1 MYILLKLKI
10 IMPTSTLEYLG
21 DLRTKLTHVQS
32 GQVVFTDA
40 PTDNNGKG
48 EAFSPT
54 DLMST
59 SLCACMIT
67 IMGVA
72 AQAHKFSIDG
82 ATAEITKIMSANPR
96 KVSEVQIEIKFPKN
110 NYSEKEKK
118 IIEHIANTCPVALS
132 LHPDLKQSVKLIF

>member
-1 MYILLKLKI
+1 
-10 IMPTSTLEYLG
+10 MPTSTLKYLG
-21 DLRTKLTHVQS
+21 NLRTELTHLQS
-32 GQVVFTDA
+32 GKVVITDA

-72 AQAHKFSIDG
+72 AQTHGFSIDG

-96 KVSEVQIEIKFPKN
+96 KVSEIQIEITFPKN
-110 NYSEKEKK
+110 NYSDKERK

-132 LHPDLKQSVKLIF
+132 LHPDVKQNVKLLF

>member
-1 MYILLKLKI
+1 
-10 IMPTSTLEYLG
+10 MPTSTLEYLG
-21 DLRTKLTHVQS
+21 DLRTKLTHIQS
-32 GQVVFTDA
+32 GQVVVTDA

-72 AQAHKFSIDG
+72 AQTHKFSIDG

-96 KVSEVQIEIKFPKN
+96 KVSEVQIVITFPRN
-110 NYSEKEKK
+110 NYSDKEKK
-118 IIEHIANTCPVALS
+118 IIELIANTCPVALS

>member
-1 MYILLKLKI
+1 
-10 IMPTSTLEYLG
+10 MPTSTLEYLG

-32 GQVVFTDA
+32 GQVVVTDA

-48 EAFSPT
+48 ESFSPT

-72 AQAHKFSIDG
+72 AQTHKFSIDG

-110 NYSEKEKK
+110 NYSDKEKK
-118 IIEHIANTCPVALS
+118 IIEHITKTCPVALS
-132 LHPDLKQSVKLIF
+132 MNESVSQEIKLTYS

>member
-1 MYILLKLKI
+1 
-10 IMPTSTLEYLG
+10 MPTSTLKYLG
-21 DLRTKLTHVQS
+21 NLRTELTHLQS
-32 GQVVFTDA
+32 GQVVITDA

-72 AQAHKFSIDG
+72 AQTHGFSIDG

-96 KVSEVQIEIKFPKN
+96 KVSEIQIEIIFPKN
-110 NYSEKEKK
+110 NYSDKERK

-132 LHPDLKQSVKLIF
+132 LHPDLKQNVKLLF

>member
-1 MYILLKLKI
+1 
-10 IMPTSTLEYLG
+10 MPTSTLKYLG
-21 DLRTKLTHVQS
+21 DLRTELTHLQS
-32 GQVVFTDA
+32 GIVVITDA

-54 DLMST
+54 DLMSS

-72 AQAHKFSIDG
+72 AQTHGFSIDG

-96 KVSEVQIEIKFPKN
+96 KVSEVKVEITFPKN
-110 NYSEKEKK
+110 NYSDKDKR
-118 IIEHIANTCPVALS
+118 IIEHIAGTCPVALS
-132 LHPDLKQSVKLIF
+132 LHPDLKQNVKLIF

>member
-1 MYILLKLKI
+1 
-10 IMPTSTLEYLG
+10 MPTSTLKYLG
-21 DLRTKLTHVQS
+21 DLRTELTHVQS
-32 GQVVFTDA
+32 GKVVITDA

-72 AQAHKFSIDG
+72 AKTYNFSIDG

-96 KVSEVQIEIKFPKN
+96 KVAEVQIEIKFPKN
-110 NYSEKEKK
+110 NYTDKEIK
-118 IIEHIANTCPVALS
+118 ILEHIAKTCPVALS
-132 LHPDLKQSVKLIF
+132 LHPDLKQNIKLIF

>member
-1 MYILLKLKI
+1 
-10 IMPTSTLEYLG
+10 MPTSTLKYLG
-21 DLRTKLTHVQS
+21 NLRTEVTHVKS
-32 GQVVFTDA
+32 GQVVITDA
-40 PTDNNGKG
+40 PTDNNGNG

-72 AQAHKFSIDG
+72 AQTHKFSIDG

-96 KVSEVQIEIKFPKN
+96 KVSEVQIEIKFPPN
-110 NYSEKEKK
+110 NYSDKEKR
-118 IIEHIANTCPVALS
+118 IIEHIANTCPVGLS
-132 LHPDLKQSVKLIF
+132 LHPDLKQNVKLIF

>member
-1 MYILLKLKI
+1 
-10 IMPTSTLEYLG
+10 MPTSTLKYLG
-21 DLRTKLTHVQS
+21 NLRTELTHLQS
-32 GQVVFTDA
+32 GKVVITDA

-72 AQAHKFSIDG
+72 AQTHGFSIDG

-96 KVSEVQIEIKFPKN
+96 KVSEVQIEITFPKN
-110 NYSEKEKK
+110 NYLDKDKR
-118 IIEHIANTCPVALS
+118 IIEHIASTCPVALS
-132 LHPDLKQSVKLIF
+132 LHPDLKQNVKLIF

>member
-1 MYILLKLKI
+1 
-10 IMPTSTLEYLG
+10 MPTSTLEYLG
-21 DLRTKLTHVQS
+21 GLRTKLTHLQS
-32 GQVVFTDA
+32 GQVVVTDA

-72 AQAHKFSIDG
+72 AQTHNFSIDG
-82 ATAEITKIMSANPR
+82 TKAEITKIMSANPR
-96 KVSEVQIEIKFPKN
+96 KVSEIQIEITFPQN
-110 NYSEKEKK
+110 NYSDKEKK

>member
-1 MYILLKLKI
+1 
-10 IMPTSTLEYLG
+10 MPTATLKYLG
-21 DLRTKLTHVQS
+21 NLRTELTHVQS
-32 GQVVFTDA
+32 GKVVITDA

-72 AQAHKFSIDG
+72 ARTHNFSIDG

-110 NYSEKEKK
+110 NYSDKEIK
-118 IIEHIANTCPVALS
+118 ILENISKTCPVALS
-132 LHPDLKQSVKLIF
+132 LHPDLKQNVKLIF

>member
-1 MYILLKLKI
+1 MVSSKS
-10 IMPTSTLEYLG
+10 MPTSTLKYLG
-21 DLRTKLTHVQS
+21 DLRTELTHVQS
-32 GQVVFTDA
+32 GKVVITDA

-72 AQAHKFSIDG
+72 AKTYNFSIDG
-82 ATAEITKIMSANPR
+82 TTAEITKIMSANPR
-96 KVSEVQIEIKFPKN
+96 KVSEVQVEVRFPKN
-110 NYSEKEKK
+110 NYSDKEIK
-118 IIEHIANTCPVALS
+118 ILEHISKTCPVALS
-132 LHPDLKQSVKLIF
+132 LHPDLKQNVKLIF

>member
-1 MYILLKLKI
+1 
-10 IMPTSTLEYLG
+10 MPTSTLEYLG
-21 DLRTKLTHVQS
+21 DLRTKLTHVHS
-32 GQVVFTDA
+32 GQVVVTDA

-72 AQAHKFSIDG
+72 AQTHKFSIDG

-110 NYSEKEKK
+110 NYSDKEKK

-132 LHPDLKQSVKLIF
+132 LHPDLKQNVKLIF

>member
-1 MYILLKLKI
+1 
-10 IMPTSTLEYLG
+10 MPTSTLEYLG
-21 DLRTKLTHVQS
+21 DLRTKLTHIQS
-32 GQVVFTDA
+32 GQVVVTDA

-72 AQAHKFSIDG
+72 AQTHKFSIDG

-96 KVSEVQIEIKFPKN
+96 KVSEVQIEITFPRN
-110 NYSEKEKK
+110 NYSDKEKK

>member
-1 MYILLKLKI
+1 
-10 IMPTSTLEYLG
+10 MPTSTLKYLG
-21 DLRTKLTHVQS
+21 DLRTELTHLQS
-32 GQVVFTDA
+32 GIVVITDA

-54 DLMST
+54 DLMSS

-72 AQAHKFSIDG
+72 AQTHGFSIDG

-96 KVSEVQIEIKFPKN
+96 KVSEVKVEITFPKN
-110 NYSEKEKK
+110 NYSDKDKR
-118 IIEHIANTCPVALS
+118 IIEYIAGTCPVALS
-132 LHPDLKQSVKLIF
+132 LHPDLKQNVKLIF

>member
-1 MYILLKLKI
+1 
-10 IMPTSTLEYLG
+10 MPTSTLKYLG
-21 DLRTKLTHVQS
+21 DLRTELTHVQS
-32 GQVVFTDA
+32 GKVVVTDA

-54 DLMST
+54 DLMSA

-72 AQAHKFSIDG
+72 ANTHNFSIDG

-96 KVSEVQIEIKFPKN
+96 KVEEVRIEIKFPKN
-110 NYSEKEKK
+110 NYSEKEIK
-118 IIEHIANTCPVALS
+118 ILEHIAKTCPVALS
-132 LHPDLKQSVKLIF
+132 LHHELKQNVKLIF

>member
-1 MYILLKLKI
+1 
-10 IMPTSTLEYLG
+10 MPTATLKYLG
-21 DLRTKLTHVQS
+21 DLRTELTHVQS
-32 GQVVFTDA
+32 GKVVITDA

-72 AQAHKFSIDG
+72 AKTYNFSIDG

-96 KVSEVQIEIKFPKN
+96 KVAEVQIEIKFPKN
-110 NYSEKEKK
+110 NYTDKEIK
-118 IIEHIANTCPVALS
+118 ILEHIAKTCPVALS
-132 LHPDLKQSVKLIF
+132 LHPDLKQNIKLIF

>member
-1 MYILLKLKI
+1 
-10 IMPTSTLEYLG
+10 MPTSTLKYLG
-21 DLRTKLTHVQS
+21 NLRTELTHLQS
-32 GQVVFTDA
+32 GKVVITDA

-72 AQAHKFSIDG
+72 AQTHGFSIDG

-96 KVSEVQIEIKFPKN
+96 KVSEIQIEIKFPEN
-110 NYSEKEKK
+110 NYSDKDKR

-132 LHPDLKQSVKLIF
+132 LHPDVKQNVKLLF

>member
-1 MYILLKLKI
+1 MYFMVSSKS
-10 IMPTSTLEYLG
+10 MPTSTLKYLG
-21 DLRTKLTHVQS
+21 DLRTELTHVQS
-32 GQVVFTDA
+32 GKVVITDA

-72 AQAHKFSIDG
+72 AKTYNFSIDG
-82 ATAEITKIMSANPR
+82 TTAEITKIMSANPR
-96 KVSEVQIEIKFPKN
+96 KVSEVQVEVRFPKN
-110 NYSEKEKK
+110 NYSDKEIK
-118 IIEHIANTCPVALS
+118 ILEHISKTCPVALS
-132 LHPDLKQSVKLIF
+132 LHPDLKQNVKLIF

>member
-1 MYILLKLKI
+1 
-10 IMPTSTLEYLG
+10 MPTSTLKYLG
-21 DLRTKLTHVQS
+21 NLRTELTHLQS
-32 GQVVFTDA
+32 GKVVITDA

-72 AQAHKFSIDG
+72 AQTHGFSIDG

-96 KVSEVQIEIKFPKN
+96 KVSEVQIEITFPKN
-110 NYSEKEKK
+110 NYSDKDKR

-132 LHPDLKQSVKLIF
+132 LHPDLKQNVKLIF

>member
-1 MYILLKLKI
+1 
-10 IMPTSTLEYLG
+10 MPTSSLKYLG
-21 DLRTKLTHVQS
+21 NLRTELTHLQS
-32 GQVVFTDA
+32 GKVVITDA

-72 AQAHKFSIDG
+72 AQTHGFSIDG

-96 KVSEVQIEIKFPKN
+96 KVSEIQIEIVFPKN
-110 NYSEKEKK
+110 NYSDKEKR

-132 LHPDLKQSVKLIF
+132 LHPDVKQNVKLLF

>member
-1 MYILLKLKI
+1 
-10 IMPTSTLEYLG
+10 MPTSTLKYLG
-21 DLRTKLTHVQS
+21 NLRTELTHLQS
-32 GQVVFTDA
+32 GKVVITDA

-54 DLMST
+54 DLMSS

-72 AQAHKFSIDG
+72 AQTHGFSIDG

-96 KVSEVQIEIKFPKN
+96 KVSEVKVEITFPKN
-110 NYSEKEKK
+110 NYSDKDKR
-118 IIEHIANTCPVALS
+118 IIEYIAGTCPVALS
-132 LHPDLKQSVKLIF
+132 LHPDLKQNVKLIF